1 VAVRS
6 PVADV
11 VWDRDAL
18 VVAESVDTTVELR
31 TSFAVARAEPVRV
44 VVVVPEGDAESVK
57 ERVGCCVLP
66 CVREPVLD
74 PVGLRDWMGAD
85 VAAIALDD
93 VGDAVDAAVADRDR
107 DPVGDSDGL
116 VVSERDLATDGFST
130 LVLDHVV
137 VERCVADSDCA
148 AESDFVDNAVL
159 DTVPVSDAWPLLLLG
174 LPDKVCVPLCV
185 LLILEEPVELGDAVS
200 VRDSVCGADP
210 LLALVEERVMEGL
223 GVSESERLSVA
234 DSDEPAVVV
243 RVWSPVRDVDGDAE
257 AVLMEELVFAAELVT
272 LLDLVW
278 NTDTE
283 SLLVSMGL
291 CVALVEPEGLFE
303 PMVLVARRTEPV
315 SVTVAPGV
323 VDESM
328 DSDGLHDRM
337 SDLVG

>member
-1 VAVRS
+1 MAVRS

-11 VWDRDAL
+11 VWDRDEL
-18 VVAESVDTTVELR
+18 EVAEAVETTVELR
-31 TSFAVARAEPVRV
+31 TSFTVAFADPVRV

-57 ERVGCCVLP
+57 ERVDCSVLT

-74 PVGLRDWMGAD
+74 PDDVRDWMGAD

-93 VGDAVDAAVADRDR
+93 VGDAVDAAVADRDSV
-107 DPVGDSDGL
+107 PLGDSDGL
-116 VVSERDLATDGFST
+116 PVPEWVLATDGCST
-130 LVLDHVV
+130 PVLDHVV
-137 VERCVADSDCA
+137 VERCVIVVDAD
-148 AESDFVDNAVL
+148 AESDFVDNAVRV
-159 DTVPVSDAWPLLLLG
+159 TVSVRVAWPLLLLG

-185 LLILEEPVELGDAVS
+185 LLILGEPVELGDAVS

-223 GVSESERLSVA
+223 GVSEVDRLSVA
-234 DSDEPAVVV
+234 ESDEPAVVV
-243 RVWSPVRDVDGDAE
+243 RVWRPVLDVDGDAV
-257 AVLMEELVFAAELVT
+257 AVLTEVAVFAVDPVILVVSVLFADMEL
-272 LLDLVW
+272 
-278 NTDTE
+278 
-283 SLLVSMGL
+283 LLVSMEL
-291 CVALVEPEGLFE
+291 CVALTEPEELFD
-303 PMVLVARRTEPV
+303 PMVLVGRRTEPV